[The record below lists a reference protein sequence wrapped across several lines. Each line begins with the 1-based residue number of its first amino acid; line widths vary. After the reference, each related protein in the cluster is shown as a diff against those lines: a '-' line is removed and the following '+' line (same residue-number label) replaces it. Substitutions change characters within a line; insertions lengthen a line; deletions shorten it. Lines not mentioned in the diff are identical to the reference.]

1 MTLVQCMLIKAIKVP
16 INLKSSIL
24 GSSWNLNPSFNE
36 GFILTMMEI
45 NLNVYLN
52 MTILL
57 VFILQSKHCVYLILM
72 LTVKCIMCV
81 HSFTEYKFILI

>member
-1 MTLVQCMLIKAIKVP
+1 
-16 INLKSSIL
+16 
-24 GSSWNLNPSFNE
+24 
-36 GFILTMMEI
+36 MMEI